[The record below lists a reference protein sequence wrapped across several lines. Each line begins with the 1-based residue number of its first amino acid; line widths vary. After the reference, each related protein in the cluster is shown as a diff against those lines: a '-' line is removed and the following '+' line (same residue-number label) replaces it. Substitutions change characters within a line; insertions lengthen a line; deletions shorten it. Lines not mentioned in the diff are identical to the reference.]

1 MCFSKDTHKWK
12 CKPQTGQ
19 SVLPSAYQKRALTYI
34 QNSYNSL
41 ITQIIFFNGQK
52 MWIVS
57 LQKINVDGK
66 YSHEKMPNMMNH

>member
-12 CKPQTGQ
+12 YKPQTGQ
-19 SVLPSAYQKRALTYI
+19 CFTKCLSKKGFKIHKEFLQLTN
-34 QNSYNSL
+34 NSNY
-41 ITQIIFFNGQK
+41 FFNGQK

-66 YSHEKMPNMMNH
+66 YSHEKMPNMINH